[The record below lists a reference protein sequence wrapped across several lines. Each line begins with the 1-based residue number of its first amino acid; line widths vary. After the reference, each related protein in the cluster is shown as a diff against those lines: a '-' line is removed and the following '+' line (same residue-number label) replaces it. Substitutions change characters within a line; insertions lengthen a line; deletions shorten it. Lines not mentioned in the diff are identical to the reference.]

1 MTQTTQPQQADK
13 NAKFKHQLYQYSLLI
28 LGSLLFPIGVTLFIV
43 PWSLNTGGLIGIA
56 QILSYT
62 LVQGTALSGVFNFL
76 MNIPLFILAW
86 RKLSKNFVYKTLI
99 SLVIQSTLLS
109 VLPVPSEPIL
119 PDVLSNVIFG
129 AILGGLGIGLCLQSA
144 GSAGGLDILGMYFS
158 VAKPGF
164 SVGKLSYLV
173 NVFVE
178 LIAAF
183 IYGLPNAL
191 YSTMFLV
198 LMYFISDKVHLQNI
212 CMYGLIITSVPEVK
226 EHLLSD
232 LGRGVTA
239 WNGYGAYTGNQK
251 EILLCVMNRYEV
263 KAVKRIVRTYDPQAF
278 FILCK
283 GKAELGNY
291 ERRLME

>member
-1 MTQTTQPQQADK
+1 MSQNIPASSADK
-13 NAKFKHQLYQYSLLI
+13 NAKLKHQLYQYTLLI
-28 LGSLLFPIGVTLFIV
+28 IGSLLFPIGVTCFIV

-62 LVQGTALSGVFNFL
+62 LIQGTALSGVFNFL

-86 RKLSKNFVYKTLI
+86 RKLSKNFVYKTLL

-129 AILGGLGIGLCLQSA
+129 AILGGVGIGLCLQSA

-158 VAKPGF
+158 VTKPGF
-164 SVGKLSYLV
+164 SVGKLSYAV
-173 NVFVE
+173 NAFVE
-178 LIAAF
+178 LAAAF
-183 IYGLPNAL
+183 IFGIPNAL

-198 LMYFISDKVHLQNI
+198 LAYFISDKVHLQNI
-212 CMYGLIITSVPEVK
+212 CMYGLIITNVPDVK
-226 EHLLSD
+226 EHLLTD
-232 LGRGVTA
+232 LHRGVTA
-239 WNGYGAYTGNQK
+239 WNGFGAFTGDHK

-263 KAVKRIVRTYDPQAF
+263 KSVKKIVRTYDPKAF
-278 FILCK
+278 FILCE
-283 GKAELGNY
+283 GKAVLGNY